1 MSLNGTWD
9 ISISSPIGAQTA
21 VLELTEHNGVIAGV
35 VKNDAETL
43 PLSNPVL
50 QGTRL
55 TWQSTMTKPFR
66 LNLTFDVSF
75 EGDTLSGTSKA
86 GIFPTSKVT
95 GTRVM
100 EKRKQ

>member
-1 MSLNGTWD
+1 MSLTGTWS
-9 ISISSPIGAQTA
+9 ISISSPIGAQSD
-21 VLELTEHNGVIAGV
+21 VLELTENNGVMVGV
-35 VKNDAETL
+35 LKNEAEML

-66 LNLTFDVSF
+66 LNLTFDVDF
-75 EGDTLSGTSKA
+75 DGDILIGTSKV

-95 GTRVM
+95 GRRVV
-100 EKRKQ
+100 EN